1 MRDFRRKPQPEPPG
15 IAANGASE
23 TARHYG
29 NMRFA
34 MFTVFTAILG
44 ALVGF
49 VFSKTGAAF
58 IHVCHQKQ
66 LVSAAGIALSIMFGL
81 AEIRISQLVTFYQE
95 ASFRAGALPGPKHR
109 DVWGWIVLLTMLL
122 PYALSLT
129 FWVMLASGHIAVA
142 VVTGD

>member
-1 MRDFRRKPQPEPPG
+1 MRDFRNKSKPEPPG
-15 IAANGASE
+15 IHTTGASE

-49 VFSKTGAAF
+49 VFSKAGSAF
-58 IHVCHQKQ
+58 VHVCHQKH
-66 LVSAAGIALSIMFGL
+66 LISAAGIALSVMFGL

-95 ASFRAGALPGPKHR
+95 ASFREGALPAPKHR
-109 DVWGWIVLLTMLL
+109 YGWGWVVLITMLL
-122 PYALSLT
+122 PYALSLI
-129 FWVMLASGHIAVA
+129 FWVMLAVGHITVP

>member
-1 MRDFRRKPQPEPPG
+1 MRDFRRNPKSEPTG
-15 IAANGASE
+15 TAGTGASE

-49 VFSKTGAAF
+49 VFSKAGSAF
-58 IHVCHQKQ
+58 VHLCHQKL
-66 LVSAAGIALSIMFGL
+66 LVTIAGIALSVMFGL
-81 AEIRISQLVTFYQE
+81 AEIRISQLVTHYQE
-95 ASFRAGALPGPKHR
+95 ASFSAGVLQPPKYR
-109 DVWGWIVLLTMLL
+109 LFWGWVVLITMLL

-129 FWVMLASGHIAVA
+129 FWIMLAMEYITIPIVSG
-142 VVTGD
+142 D